1 MQAILPPAEP
11 TSAAGHVEAA
21 RTRKM
26 AEALACGIDDA
37 FISKL
42 VESFYEI
49 VRLDDQLGPIF
60 ARRIQDWPVHLARMK
75 NFWGSIMIES
85 GRFSGSPMQKHIA
98 IGGLDA
104 GHFAR
109 WQLLWDRAVTQL
121 APNPEARDRFRKAAH
136 RIGESLLTGIE
147 LERGGLAAVSVR
159 SSS

>member
-1 MQAILPPAEP
+1 MKPQDP
-11 TSAAGHVEAA
+11 TIAARHVDAA

-26 AEALACGIDDA
+26 AEAHAIGIDDA
-37 FISKL
+37 FISEL
-42 VESFYEI
+42 VERFYEN
-49 VRLDDQLGPIF
+49 VRLDDQLGPNF
-60 ARRIQDWPVHLARMK
+60 AMGVKDWPVHLSRMK

-109 WQLLWDRAVTQL
+109 WQSLWDQTVTQL
-121 APNPEARDRFRKAAH
+121 APNPEVRDRFRQAAR

-147 LERGGLAAVSVR
+147 LDRGGLAAVTVR
-159 SSS
+159 NAS